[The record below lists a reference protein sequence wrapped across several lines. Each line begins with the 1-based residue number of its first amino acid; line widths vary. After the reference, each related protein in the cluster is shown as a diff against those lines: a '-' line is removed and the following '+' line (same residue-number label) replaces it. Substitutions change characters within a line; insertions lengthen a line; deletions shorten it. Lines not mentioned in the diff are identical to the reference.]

1 MNDIH
6 LYIDAFPNKAM
17 TLETE
22 KALIKMLSL
31 FQGSL
36 LRITWLYRN
45 QRLSFITILRLI
57 LAERRLC
64 KGRSITINN
73 TIRFE
78 AVKKIS
84 PVAINL
90 LSDFNFSVVLPENTS
105 DKISNQLL
113 KKQIDLS
120 VQTCS
125 KDDGL
130 TGFYDWLNSSPIYKN
145 EIYSSYI
152 RMALG
157 LAPYSCRFRSCLGKT
172 LYIDQSGR
180 SYSCPFKSNRIELN
194 NLERCSQL
202 QDIFDTNDYAQLIQ
216 EAIQRRENCRKNCA
230 VYGVCLGGCP
240 LDIGDCPEKDLTR
253 AINAVKTYLQE
264 NGATDTAIHR
274 EICSLLSQQF
284 RV

>member
-6 LYIDAFPNKAM
+6 LYIDAFPNGVM

-22 KALIKMLSL
+22 KALKKMLSL
-31 FQGSL
+31 FQGSS
-36 LRITWLYRN
+36 LRITWLYQS

-64 KGRSITINN
+64 KGRGITINN

-180 SYSCPFKSNRIELN
+180 SYSCPFKSNWIELN

-216 EAIQRRENCRKNCA
+216 EAIQRRENCRKNCD

-240 LDIGDCPEKDLTR
+240 LDIGDCPEKDLTK